1 MWKKI
6 LLQNVFQLIVW
17 AQVLKLKRITINV
30 GEIFMH
36 LTDAWAP
43 TGIAF
48 TTLLLKYNVSQKIY
62 LVGSVAKNPKNLSAF
77 KSRELIFI
85 YFSILPL
92 GGLRIKKWSN
102 LREYFQFG
110 SILKKMK
117 KSLSLDLSISSKKLR
132 DSNLVYSN
140 EDRAELKISSEITPS
155 LNP

>member
-1 MWKKI
+1 MEKKI
-6 LLQNVFQLIVW
+6 LLQNVFQLIAW

-77 KSRELIFI
+77 KSRE
-85 YFSILPL
+85 
-92 GGLRIKKWSN
+92 
-102 LREYFQFG
+102 YFQFG
-110 SILKKMK
+110 SILNKKDEPNH
-117 KSLSLDLSISSKKLR
+117 STCQSGVNS
-132 DSNLVYSN
+132 
-140 EDRAELKISSEITPS
+140 
-155 LNP
+155 

>member
-48 TTLLLKYNVSQKIY
+48 TTLLLKYNVSQKIF
-62 LVGSVAKNPKNLSAF
+62 LVGGVAKNSKNLSAF

-92 GGLRIKKWSN
+92 IGLKIKKWCN
-102 LREYFQFG
+102 
-110 SILKKMK
+110 
-117 KSLSLDLSISSKKLR
+117 
-132 DSNLVYSN
+132 V
-140 EDRAELKISSEITPS
+140 
-155 LNP
+155 

>member
-1 MWKKI
+1 MLKKI

-62 LVGSVAKNPKNLSAF
+62 LGGRVAKNPKNLSAF
-77 KSRELIFI
+77 KSCELIFI
-85 YFSILPL
+85 HFSILPL
-92 GGLRIKKWSN
+92 GGLSINKIGVSN

-110 SILKKMK
+110 SILK
-117 KSLSLDLSISSKKLR
+117 R
-132 DSNLVYSN
+132 
-140 EDRAELKISSEITPS
+140 
-155 LNP
+155 

>member
-6 LLQNVFQLIVW
+6 LLKNAFQLIVW

-110 SILKKMK
+110 SLLKKK
-117 KSLSLDLSISSKKLR
+117 K
-132 DSNLVYSN
+132 N
-140 EDRAELKISSEITPS
+140 EPNHCPS
-155 LNP
+155 TCQSRVKS

>member
-92 GGLRIKKWSN
+92 G
-102 LREYFQFG
+102 
-110 SILKKMK
+110 
-117 KSLSLDLSISSKKLR
+117 
-132 DSNLVYSN
+132 
-140 EDRAELKISSEITPS
+140 
-155 LNP
+155 